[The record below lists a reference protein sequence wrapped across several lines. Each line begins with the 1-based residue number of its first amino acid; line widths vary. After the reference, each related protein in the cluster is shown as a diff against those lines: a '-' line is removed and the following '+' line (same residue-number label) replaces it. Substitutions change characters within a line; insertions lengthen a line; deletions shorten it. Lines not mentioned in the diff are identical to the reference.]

1 MNFTWSIKSF
11 VLVIVQNKR
20 IPKLLLEE
28 VNEKISF
35 MYENNNFII
44 DHNSNIFNIHLF
56 DNTLHLVEVDRC
68 ILANNVIDHIN
79 NFSLTQLHHQ
89 NIQIHTME

>member
-1 MNFTWSIKSF
+1 M
-11 VLVIVQNKR
+11 IVQNKR

-35 MYENNNFII
+35 MCENNNFIF
-44 DHNSNIFNIHLF
+44 DHNSNISNVHLF
-56 DNTLHLVEVDRC
+56 DNTLHLVEVNRC

-79 NFSLTQLHHQ
+79 NFSLTQLHHP
-89 NIQIHTME
+89 NIQIHSME